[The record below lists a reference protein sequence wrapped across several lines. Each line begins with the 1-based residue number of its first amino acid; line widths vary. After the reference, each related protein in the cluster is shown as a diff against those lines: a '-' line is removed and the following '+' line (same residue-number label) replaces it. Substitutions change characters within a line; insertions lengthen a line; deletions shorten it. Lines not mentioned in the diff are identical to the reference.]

1 MGGNWQNDPRYKSDF
16 QQVDQQAST
25 SDALGA
31 VRNFF
36 RSMPFG
42 GRTEFD
48 DHDLNAMLDLVEHA
62 DPEQLET
69 AGKALWDARN
79 AISDASKDLHACV
92 KTADWEGEGADA
104 FKSYAKSLFDWT
116 SSFGDYT
123 QAVGTQITT
132 AATGLASVRKSMP
145 PRDTRPAHEQKRPW
159 LMPKADQKDTNP
171 DYTLAQ
177 KVEKHRQEAINQ
189 MNRLGS
195 YYSVSAGEMQALQ
208 EPPITQM
215 PTFGVPQPTH
225 HKDLV
230 EGTGDSAA
238 STTPAKGHEGV
249 TAHHQPTV
257 SPNDPKIVGHT
268 PSLHEAHQPT
278 VLPGHSVGT
287 EINTVGTLPPQAP
300 VVPHGTPAPT
310 LPTAS
315 GGGGQPPLTF
325 PGPVGPAIPPTA
337 GRSIGYSP
345 NNRFPASAQERIGRA
360 GTASGRSGLGNGRVP
375 ESPEERTGTGRAVTG
390 GRAPQEPM
398 GQAARTMGRTG
409 QTGRSMMRGA
419 AEPSERSPIG
429 RAITGGTPRPT
440 GTSSGRGGVK
450 GPTSAMRNGV
460 LGGKPV
466 TERTSGG
473 ASGPKV
479 PRGTVV
485 GAEES
490 VPSAGTSPKG
500 AVGQRG
506 VVGAPAAKSEPG
518 SERAVLRSASNPE
531 GVVGA
536 PRSGAG
542 PLQKG
547 AQNGAGDRGLGRG
560 AVGGKQGPKNEA
572 GHAEEPTEKNRHRLS
587 RKRRR
592 DAQKSD

>member
-62 DPEQLET
+62 DPERLEM

-79 AISDASKDLHACV
+79 AISDAAKDLHACV

-116 SSFGDYT
+116 TSFGDYT

-159 LMPKADQKDTNP
+159 LIPKADQKDTNP

-215 PTFGVPQPTH
+215 PTFGVQRP
-225 HKDLV
+225 
-230 EGTGDSAA
+230 TGDS
-238 STTPAKGHEGV
+238 KGWKGGDGSKPSSVRSEPRESVAVHHHE
-249 TAHHQPTV
+249 TV
-257 SPNDPKIVGHT
+257 VPDGPKVVGHT
-268 PSLHEAHQPT
+268 PSLHEVHEPIVHT
-278 VLPGHSVGT
+278 RHDVGT
-287 EINTVGTLPPQAP
+287 EINTAGTLPPQTPVAPPAAP
-300 VVPHGTPAPT
+300 VPTAPT
-310 LPTAS
+310 A
-315 GGGGQPPLTF
+315 GGGQPPLSF
-325 PGPVGPAIPPTA
+325 PSPMGPVIPPAI
-337 GRSIGYSP
+337 GRAAGYSP
-345 NNRFPASAQERIGRA
+345 NNRIPNSAQERIGRT
-360 GTASGRSGLGNGRVP
+360 GTASGRSGMGNGRVS
-375 ESPEERTGTGRAVTG
+375 EGPEERAGRAVAG
-390 GRAPQEPM
+390 GRTPQEPM

-419 AEPSERSPIG
+419 AEPSERSPMG

-440 GTSSGRGGVK
+440 SASSGRGGVK

-490 VPSAGTSPKG
+490 VPSSGTSPKG

-506 VVGAPAAKSEPG
+506 VVGAPAAKSEPN
-518 SERAVLRSASNPE
+518 SRQAVLRSASNP
-531 GVVGA
+531 GGAVGA
-536 PRSGAG
+536 PRSGVG
-542 PLQKG
+542 PLLKG
-547 AQNGAGDRGLGRG
+547 AENGAGDRGLGRG
-560 AVGGKQGPKNEA
+560 AVGGGQGPKNEA
-572 GHAEEPTEKNRHRLS
+572 GHADEPTEKNRHRLS